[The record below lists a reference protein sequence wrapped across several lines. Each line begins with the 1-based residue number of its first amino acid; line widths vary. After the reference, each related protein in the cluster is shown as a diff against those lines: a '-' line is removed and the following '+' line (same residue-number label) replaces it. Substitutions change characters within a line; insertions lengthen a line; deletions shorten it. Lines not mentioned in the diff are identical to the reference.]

1 MKIITCALV
10 AAMLATPA
18 HAETIVYPRHC
29 TESDYS
35 RPGMTCTK
43 TGACEDRGRSVF
55 VSENTEAQLQGA
67 SPKCTIQTR
76 YKTNAPCVVDPAVNE
91 TTCGHEARM
100 AVAKRH
106 WFADMADANMTEAIH
121 SSEKL
126 DREDKKAYAACMAKH
141 HFCEYRD
148 GL

>member
-18 HAETIVYPRHC
+18 HAETIVYLRHC
-29 TESDYS
+29 TESDYF

-76 YKTNAPCVVDPAVNE
+76 YKINAPCVVDPAVNE
-91 TTCGHEARM
+91 TTCGYEARM

-106 WFADMADANMTEAIH
+106 GFADMADANMT
-121 SSEKL
+121 
-126 DREDKKAYAACMAKH
+126 
-141 HFCEYRD
+141 
-148 GL
+148 